1 MASRNPEGRF
11 GCSDHFPPRPST
23 ATFITLDYQMTHS
36 LWHHMQIS
44 GRDIT
49 DHAALNFSPIK
60 IPFSTFT
67 NGFTTKH
74 VSLVFLLSL
83 FSSQS
88 LLPTCNLHSPVSR
101 IWAAPRSLE
110 HDFCWRSHNL
120 KRQKKILRGQFGD
133 CIVGMSSWN
142 RRLTEIFRF
151 QEHISTLPGYD
162 FKNIFMYVQ
171 KYQSIRHS
179 MTECMLTSHSAVDNR
194 FRGKSLFSCTDR
206 SGSKKK
212 GKFGFTFQKEVL
224 RASFCGSR
232 CQMSRSRRAIRK
244 RKLFHSLIFNKMFS
258 LKFSVFLSVSIY
270 FVTWTREKEEK
281 ELIRTSK
288 LYSDREMVVGKPK
301 AGWADVLVHSDFL
314 FNTRS
319 VANFSII
326 IVIVGFVSP
335 FATLR
340 KVLSSI

>member
-171 KYQSIRHS
+171 KYQSIRPNVCWLHIVPLIIVFG
-179 MTECMLTSHSAVDNR
+179 EILF
-194 FRGKSLFSCTDR
+194 FRAPTDPVGKR
-206 SGSKKK
+206 
-212 GKFGFTFQKEVL
+212 KENSV
-224 RASFCGSR
+224 
-232 CQMSRSRRAIRK
+232 SRSRKKFFGPAFVEVDVKCPGRGELSEK
-244 RKLFHSLIFNKMFS
+244 EKLFHSLIFNKMFS

-326 IVIVGFVSP
+326 IVIVGFVSS